1 MYCSECGKKIKDN
14 STFCGEC
21 GAKVK
26 KAKFDFKNN
35 KIIICI
41 IALVVVLLGLFI
53 TFSNIT
59 SPKHITNKYLK
70 ATINK
75 DSNALYGLLDLS
87 GDKTFISKNV
97 FKKLVLNNAKD
108 SNIEN
113 FKIKDITYSSGK
125 LSAKVLFTYTLKNN
139 GGERTRYIEL
149 NKSKDKKFIFFDKWI
164 IRGFDSSSIIVNDY
178 KILVPKDTKVI
189 YGGVNVSHKY
199 LDKENSNDK
208 IDVYK
213 LPQVFRTKTDVEATL
228 SNGLKVKESVTPN
241 FIFKQYQLKLT
252 SRNISSEDS
261 KKIES
266 VAKDNIDLIYKSAI
280 ENKTF
285 NDIKSNYKAKDLT
298 NLEKS
303 YSNFSKSLNDKSNK
317 LKNITF
323 NDVELSSV
331 SLNSDGFLNVLVKVK
346 SKYTVEYK
354 LGSEVKEST
363 NNTTNYYTLVYSLEN
378 KKYDLVNIVNFQTY
392 FFR

>member
-26 KAKFDFKNN
+26 QEKAKFDFKNN
-35 KIIICI
+35 KIIICVV
-41 IALVVVLLGLFI
+41 ALVVVLLGLFI

-59 SPKHITNKYLK
+59 SPKHIANKYLK

-87 GDKTFISKNV
+87 GNKTFISKNV

-113 FKIKDITYSSGK
+113 FKIKDITYSPGK
-125 LSAKVLFTYTLKNN
+125 LSAKVVFTYTLKNN

-164 IRGFDSSSIIVNDY
+164 IKGFDSSSIIVNDY
-178 KILVPKDTKVI
+178 KILVPKDSKVTYEGIKLTK
-189 YGGVNVSHKY
+189 KY
-199 LDKENSNDK
+199 LDKNNQNK
-208 IDVYK
+208 NIDVYK

-331 SLNSDGFLNVLVKVK
+331 SLNSDGFLNV
-346 SKYTVEYK
+346 
-354 LGSEVKEST
+354 
-363 NNTTNYYTLVYSLEN
+363 
-378 KKYDLVNIVNFQTY
+378 
-392 FFR
+392 